1 MILCPTLLYA
11 QLSALTRGGVEK
23 LSACNCGISQS
34 QLCKSLH
41 TGLPMLLTTPPLSCA
56 VLDQR
61 LPFVYNNR
69 FCESFQVYL
78 SRAPSLIEF
87 CPITLRYS
95 PSCGEY
101 LKVLGRDCLV
111 RATPQSML
119 ASGFVAMCADEP

>member
-1 MILCPTLLYA
+1 
-11 QLSALTRGGVEK
+11 
-23 LSACNCGISQS
+23 
-34 QLCKSLH
+34 
-41 TGLPMLLTTPPLSCA
+41 MLLTTPPVRA

-69 FCESFQVYL
+69 FAESFQVYL

-119 ASGFVAMCADEP
+119 ASGFVAMCADETLGDMVRGYTPHGHPHGTCGCKESQAAAGVGWWEF